1 MFKITALKVALSLSV
16 LAFFGFPLL
25 YLTLCACGPSESPY
39 GKIASEVSAQG
50 RPRIL
55 YITQSKG
62 FKHGVLPESEKIM
75 QDLAGKNGFELT
87 GSQEAEKVITPENLK
102 SLDVIIFYTTGELPL
117 TDEQKMAFL
126 NFVKSGKAFI
136 GIHSATDTFY
146 QWPEYGEMIGGY
158 FNKHPW
164 TSRDTVTIKT
174 TDRRFPVTKHW
185 EESFKLTEEIYQFKN
200 FNAEKVKVTMWLDT
214 ANTDMTKKGIEVKEF
229 PISWYRSY
237 GKGRVFYTA
246 LGHNPEVWRD
256 QRYQTMIVNAIKW
269 ASGQMK

>member
-16 LAFFGFPLL
+16 LAVVGFSLF
-25 YLTLCACGPSESPY
+25 YLTLCACGLAESPY
-39 GKIASEVSAQG
+39 GKFANEVSAQG
-50 RPRIL
+50 RPRIV

-75 QDLAGKNGFELT
+75 QDLAGKNGFVLT

-117 TDEQKMAFL
+117 TDEQKSAFL

-174 TDRRFPVTKHW
+174 TDRQFPVTKHW

-200 FNAEKVKVTMWLDT
+200 FNAENKVTMWLDT

-256 QRYQTMIVNAIKW
+256 QRFQTMIVNAIKW
-269 ASGQMK
+269 TTRQMK